1 MASPGTHIKFTA
13 VIMLALLAVSIMAQ
27 SGNRPHA
34 NASGG
39 VQVGVI
45 ARRDDNRSSPIT
57 SKDVAI
63 FDNGAEQSIRNF
75 TPDPSPARIVLLV
88 DNSLSIRAD
97 VEKLEQA
104 AREFAYEIFEGDK
117 LLIVGYDE
125 QAEIVSD
132 WTDDAKAIEASL
144 KLFRKKGQPH
154 LFDAIRAVVE
164 EALRPLPSQKRII
177 IVISDGLDRGSKA
190 TFEQTLAE
198 LQAENIMVYAVQAVD
213 RTRGAIRRDVPKPKV
228 VIDKLAEGTGGQIFS
243 IDEPQL
249 AAKAICDELRKNRYT
264 LLCSFK
270 RAFRHA
276 AGIAGRGKP
285 GNHRESEVNAAAK
298 LAFLAR
304 VQIKKPRHYQQD
316 QQFHEDEEPE
326 NERAIFE
333 ERVRISYVGS
343 NDQATEDPYYLPFSI
358 PPRHYFSFNNPDSQC
373 ITFNAY
379 CLLSLPGTFIPIG
392 RLFAPAICAESIAA
406 SPWITTRPLPCLKAS
421 A

>member
-1 MASPGTHIKFTA
+1 MRSPGTHITFTA
-13 VIMLALLAVSIMAQ
+13 VFVITLVAVSIMAQ

-39 VQVGVI
+39 VSVGVV
-45 ARRDDNRSSPIT
+45 ARRDENPSSPIT
-57 SKDVAI
+57 SKELSI
-63 FDNGAEQSIRNF
+63 YDNGVEQSIRNF

-104 AREFAYEIFEGDK
+104 AREFAYEIYEGDK

-132 WTDDAKAIEASL
+132 WTDDAKAIETSL

-164 EALRPLPSQKRII
+164 EALRPLPAQKRII

-198 LQAENIMVYAVQAVD
+198 LQSENIMVYAVQAVD

-243 IDEPQL
+243 IDDPGV

-264 LLCSFK
+264 L
-270 RAFRHA
+270 
-276 AGIAGRGKP
+276 
-285 GNHRESEVNAAAK
+285 
-298 LAFLAR
+298 
-304 VQIKKPRHYQQD
+304 
-316 QQFHEDEEPE
+316 
-326 NERAIFE
+326 
-333 ERVRISYVGS
+333 SYVPS
-343 NDQATEDPYYLPFSI
+343 SAPFGT
-358 PPRHYFSFNNPDSQC
+358 PRALLVVGNQG
-373 ITFNAY
+373 ITVRAKSMQQPN
-379 CLLSLPGTFIPIG
+379 
-392 RLFAPAICAESIAA
+392 
-406 SPWITTRPLPCLKAS
+406 
-421 A
+421 